1 MHRKWWLIGLI
12 PAIFMAVS
20 VGRAY
25 ASGSLEAYIQALE
38 YGLQGLVEYFK
49 FIVELFEAL

>member
-1 MHRKWWLIGLI
+1 MRKKWWLIGLI
-12 PAIFMAVS
+12 PAVFMAVS
-20 VGRAY
+20 TGRAY
-25 ASGSLEAYIQALE
+25 AGGNLEAYIQALE